1 MRTIIFSGPTLTADK
16 ISTIIQADCRPP
28 AKQGD
33 LYLATHDKPDSI
45 VLIDGYFESVPAVWH
60 KEILYAISLG
70 INVYGCSS
78 MGALRAA
85 ELSSLG
91 MKGFGFV
98 FEQFHSGHLE
108 DDDEVALVHGP
119 AELGYPSLST
129 PMINIRATLD
139 AAVAQHIIGANE
151 SAQLV
156 LALKELHYPKRS
168 FDILKQYA
176 KKLMDKAKSQPLCDF
191 IDCHPID
198 IKQQDALSLLQSLA
212 SSNADKKAPNK
223 DRSHFAKTDA
233 WERLVSKLDQQ
244 RKLEMNSVTAE
255 ELDRELKLEG
265 RYHEYKQ
272 QAIAR
277 KAALR
282 SAVSHLPDTN
292 NLKKSTLLELAFH
305 QSALEKQKLDFPK
318 LAHWANSQQISS
330 NEFDRLVETQSL
342 LAWLDHCDHQT
353 ASEMLDILKLTNQ
366 FAEYQKKIEF
376 KRAYPP
382 QPLSDLALT
391 EQELWDWYIARKQNT
406 VTTKDPNDLYLILG
420 FTSRQELA
428 EAIAQDYH
436 YYLQKGAK

>member
-33 LYLATHDKPDSI
+33 IYLATHDKPDSI

-98 FEQFHSGHLE
+98 FEQFHSEHLE

-129 PMINIRATLD
+129 PMINIRSTLD
-139 AAVAQHIIGANE
+139 AAVSHHIINANE

-156 LALKELHYPKRS
+156 LALKVIHYPKRS
-168 FDILKQYA
+168 FDILKQYVN
-176 KKLMDKAKSQPLCDF
+176 KLIDKAKSQPLCDF
-191 IDCHPID
+191 IDNHPID
-198 IKQQDALSLLQSLA
+198 IKQQDALLLLQFLA
-212 SSNADKKAPNK
+212 TSTFDEKAPDKN
-223 DRSHFAKTDA
+223 RSHFAQTDS
-233 WERLVSKLDQQ
+233 WKRLVSQLDQQ
-244 RKLEMNSVTAE
+244 RKLEMNSVTIE
-255 ELDRELKLEG
+255 ELDRELKLEN
-265 RYHEYKQ
+265 RYWEYKQ
-272 QAIAR
+272 QAVAR

-282 SAVSHLPDTN
+282 SAAYHRPDIS
-292 NLKKSTLLELAFH
+292 NLQKSALLELALH
-305 QSALEKQKLDFPK
+305 QSALDKQELDFTK
-318 LAHWANSQQISS
+318 LSHWADSQKISS
-330 NEFDRLVETQSL
+330 YEFESLVKTQSL
-342 LAWLDHCDHQT
+342 LAWLDSCDHQT
-353 ASEMLDILKLTNQ
+353 ASEMIDILKLTSQ
-366 FAEYQKKIEF
+366 FTDYQRKIEF
-376 KRAYPP
+376 KRDHQPL
-382 QPLSDLALT
+382 PLSDLDLT

-406 VTTKDPNDLYLILG
+406 ITTKDPNDLYLILG
-420 FTSRQELA
+420 FQSRQELI
-428 EAIAQDYH
+428 EAITQDYH